1 MEKRK
6 RAEQTSFNE
15 VKPSA
20 KGGSEYP
27 YWSSLISKIV
37 AGLLTG
43 AMSMSLAAKAE
54 AFAAQQAESK
64 DSGEI
69 SQSEYKTFQEKVRA
83 AERLYQTPF
92 ENSTEQVRKVY
103 TLLEDITHSAEF
115 GQLDRIVRAEL
126 LHREGY
132 AKSVFNYRYLVEN
145 FEGLSKEDI
154 EGITQN
160 YEEVRDI
167 LHSAVTVEGRVSTER
182 ERTIR
187 ALVQAGRQEAF
198 MAIRVIAE
206 RPELKREAAVM
217 RDRSCLSA
225 ELALSLD
232 PRTRYAGNG
241 MFLFSKDNKREAVSK
256 IVGLAKFAGDLPAI
270 MSSEEAVGVIGG
282 ANYSVSKD
290 VVPWANAVR
299 SGKFP
304 SSLEEKAFIDSLV
317 QNKVLVEQGKD
328 LLVGQVNTLTL
339 TTPDET
345 FVHEVA
351 HEVEG
356 SNPEKYLG
364 IAQRNFASM
373 SVQDQKLFN
382 DFMRVQNPKLTQRDK
397 MEEYFAYTNES
408 RPWKEHARQVLRNR

>member
-1 MEKRK
+1 MDKRK

-15 VKPSA
+15 VEPSA

-27 YWSSLISKIV
+27 YWSSLRSKV
-37 AGLLTG
+37 AAGLLTSALG
-43 AMSMSLAAKAE
+43 MGLAVKAE
-54 AFAAQQAESK
+54 AYTAQQVEGK
-64 DSGEI
+64 DSGEM
-69 SQSEYKTFQEKVRA
+69 SQSEYRSFQDKLNA
-83 AERLYQTPF
+83 SERLYKTPF

-115 GQLDRIVRAEL
+115 GQLDRFARAEL

-145 FEGLSKEDI
+145 FGDLSKEDI
-154 EGITQN
+154 EGFTQN
-160 YEEVRDI
+160 YDEVRSI
-167 LHSAVTVEGRVSTER
+167 LHSAIKVEGRVSTER

-217 RDRSCLSA
+217 RDKSYLSA

-241 MFLFSKDNKREAVSK
+241 MFLFSKNNKREALRK
-256 IVGLAKFAGDLPAI
+256 IVGLAKFAGDLPPD
-270 MSSEEAVGVIGG
+270 MSTEEATGVIGG
-282 ANYSVSKD
+282 ANYSVTKD

-299 SGKFP
+299 RGEFP

-317 QNKVLVEQGKD
+317 QQKVLVEQGRA
-328 LLVGQVNTLTL
+328 LSEGGVTTLTFS
-339 TTPDET
+339 TPDET

-356 SNPEKYLG
+356 SNTEKYLA

-373 SVQDQKLFN
+373 SLEDQKLFN
-382 DFMRVQNPKLTQRDK
+382 DFMRVQNPDLTKRDK
-397 MEEYFAYTNES
+397 MEEYFAYSNES
-408 RPWKEHARQVLRNR
+408 RPWRSHARKILGRR